1 MNWVQLL
8 LAAFSLG
15 KELIKYMQSKEE
27 SKKLCAKEIKEVA
40 KNLREGRKNGDT
52 SKIEQAFR
60 DLRII
65 GGMQDK
71 PGESE
76 PAKP

>member
-15 KELIKYMQSKEE
+15 KELIKYMQSKQEN
-27 SKKLCAKEIKEVA
+27 KKLCAKDIKDVA
-40 KNLREGRKNGDT
+40 NNLREGRKNGDT

-60 DLRII
+60 DLNLEPLRV
-65 GGMQDK
+65 QDK
-71 PGESE
+71 PGDSK
-76 PAKP
+76 PA